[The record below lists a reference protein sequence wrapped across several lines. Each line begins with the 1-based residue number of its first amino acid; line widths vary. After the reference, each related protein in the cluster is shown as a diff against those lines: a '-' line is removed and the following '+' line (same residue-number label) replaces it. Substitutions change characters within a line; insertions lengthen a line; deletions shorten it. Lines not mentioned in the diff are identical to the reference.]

1 MENREN
7 NEVRA
12 EETAAETEQ
21 KKRDRKD
28 KRFYRR
34 AHRALAGFFRF
45 ILRVK
50 VINRENFPKEG
61 GCLVCLNHIGAADV
75 IAASAVCSRQIRYLA
90 KKELFSVPVVGWLV
104 RRLGACPLDR
114 SGSDVAAIRK
124 SISLVEEGEMV
135 ALFPQGHR
143 QPGKNPIDTPIRSG
157 AGMIAHRA
165 KCPILP
171 VCIRMKKMRYA
182 PFRRVEVI
190 VGELIPYEDL
200 GLKEGGREAYEAA
213 TARVF
218 REICRL
224 GGFPTEPSGEVDK

>member
-1 MENREN
+1 MENSELQSA
-7 NEVRA
+7 VP
-12 EETAAETEQ
+12 ETEEAKQ
-21 KKRDRKD
+21 DKKD

-34 AHRALAGFFRF
+34 AHRVLAGFFRF
-45 ILRVK
+45 LFNVRVR
-50 VINRENFPKEG
+50 NRENFPKEG
-61 GCLVCLNHIGAADV
+61 GCLVCLNHVGAPDV
-75 IAASAVCSRQIRYLA
+75 IAAAAVCSRQIRYLA
-90 KKELFSVPVVGWLV
+90 KKELFSVPIIGWLV

-190 VGELIPYEDL
+190 VGELIPYEEL
-200 GLKEGGREAYEAA
+200 GLEEGGRDAYEAA

-224 GGFPTEPSGEVDK
+224 GEFIAEPSEEAKG